1 MVRLYYSRDV
11 IGIVLS
17 CEHASW
23 TLPPG
28 EDLGVDPDVLRSQ
41 ASWDP
46 GAYEIAARVGE
57 ALGLPV
63 HASAF
68 SRMWVDLNRPIDHPG
83 AVPLASYGAP
93 VPGNA
98 ILRPHERAA
107 RLDQFHRPYWEAVRR
122 DVRARLVD
130 GGRCLHLSSHSFAPE
145 LDPEK
150 RTYDCGVL
158 YDPAAMFEAGL
169 AERLQFGLRRA
180 GLDVRANQPYRGTE
194 AALVTSLRG
203 ELGPARYAGI
213 EIETSH
219 GLTRQHGGC
228 AKVAT
233 AVAAVI
239 EEMRED

>member
-1 MVRLYYSRDV
+1 M

-28 EDLGVDPDVLRSQ
+28 EDLGVDDDVLRSQ

-46 GAYEIAARVGE
+46 GAHEIAARLGE

-68 SRMWVDLNRPIDHPG
+68 SRMFVDLNRPADHPQVIP
-83 AVPLASYGAP
+83 AVSYGHA

-98 ILRPHERAA
+98 ELSLPERTLRLE
-107 RLDQFHRPYWEAVRR
+107 LFHRPYWDAVRR
-122 DVRARLVD
+122 DVRARILD
-130 GGRCLHLSSHSFAPE
+130 RGQCLHLSSHSFAPE
-145 LDPEK
+145 LDPE
-150 RTYDCGVL
+150 RRVYDCGVL
-158 YDPAAMFEAGL
+158 YDPAAPFEASL

-203 ELGPARYAGI
+203 EMPTGTYAGI

-219 GLTRQHGGC
+219 AVTRSPGGC
-228 AKVAT
+228 AR
-233 AVAAVI
+233 VAAALSAVLDEI
-239 EEMRED
+239 VAG